1 MSPAPVDQR
10 PIRVLLVDD
19 HRSFAQVLA
28 MRLASEPS
36 IAEVV
41 VAFSIGDGLAMA
53 LRHRPD
59 VALVDLHLAG
69 ESGLDLIA
77 GLESVPAPPA
87 VVVVSGARDTGS
99 IVAALEAG
107 ALAWVPKDSSVEDLL
122 TAADEVLQGHAFLPP
137 RLLRPVVRN
146 LLDKAHAANGEE
158 TFLDTL
164 SIREMEVLRCLVSG
178 MTRAEAAERLFVSTN
193 TVRTHVQNVLRRA
206 DVHSTLALVAKA
218 RELGVLGIDE
228 VAKPSPA

>member
-1 MSPAPVDQR
+1 
-10 PIRVLLVDD
+10 LVDD
-19 HRSFAQVLA
+19 HRSFAEVLA
-28 MRLASEPS
+28 MRLMSEPS

-77 GLESVPAPPA
+77 GLESVPAPPP

-99 IVAALEAG
+99 IVAAMDAG

-122 TAADEVLQGHAFLPP
+122 TAADEVLNGHVFLPP
-137 RLLRPVVRN
+137 RLLRPVVRR
-146 LLDKAHAANGEE
+146 LLDNARAAQHEP
-158 TFLDTL
+158 TFLDAL
-164 SIREMEVLRCLVSG
+164 SAREMEVLRCLVSG
-178 MTRAEAAERLFVSTN
+178 MTRAEVAQRLFVTTN
-193 TVRTHVQNVLRRA
+193 TVRTHVQKVLRHA
-206 DVHSTLALVAKA
+206 DVHSTLALAAKA
-218 RELGVLGIDE
+218 RDLGVLGVDE
-228 VAKPSPA
+228 EAPPAAG